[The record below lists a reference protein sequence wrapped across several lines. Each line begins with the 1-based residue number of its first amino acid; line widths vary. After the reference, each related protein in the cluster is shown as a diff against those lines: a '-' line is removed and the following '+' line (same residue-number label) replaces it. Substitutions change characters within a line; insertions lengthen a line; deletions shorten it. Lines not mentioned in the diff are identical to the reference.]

1 MKIYQPI
8 LDINCLLS
16 MKLSIG
22 LLGYKGFIGSEISRL
37 LESDKSYIL
46 TKIDRKLFVDKKIR
60 NLDFDLLIH
69 AANPAKRFF
78 ANSNPEIDFQD
89 TVEKITEI
97 LNFFK
102 FKKLLL
108 ISSLS
113 CRTQPDSIYGKH
125 RLICEEL
132 AYKNNGAVV
141 RLGPL
146 FGGNRKNDT
155 LHDILNNKDVY
166 YAGDTKYCYANVVWV
181 ANFIVN
187 NLFSLCDSRIS
198 EVGAR
203 DYISLSEISKF
214 VNSRSVFI
222 GQNDDQ
228 VISSFELGPSAKE
241 VFEFIR
247 MENIH
252 EI

>member
-1 MKIYQPI
+1 
-8 LDINCLLS
+8 

-22 LLGYKGFIGSEISRL
+22 LLGYKGFIGSEISQL
-37 LESDKSYIL
+37 LESDRSCIVR
-46 TKIDRKLFVDKKIR
+46 KIDRELFADKEIR
-60 NLDFDLLIH
+60 NFNFDLLIH
-69 AANPAKRFF
+69 AANPARRFF
-78 ANSNPEIDFQD
+78 ANSNPEIDFKD

-97 LNFFK
+97 INCFK
-102 FKKLLL
+102 YKRLLL

-132 AYKNNGAVV
+132 AHQNNGAVV

-146 FGGNRKNDT
+146 FGGYRKNDT
-155 LHDILNNKDVY
+155 LHDILNNETVY
-166 YAGDTKYCYANVVWV
+166 YADDTKYCYANIDWV

-187 NLFSLCDSRIS
+187 NLFLLYDSKIS

-203 DYISLSEISKF
+203 DWITLGEISKF

-241 VFEFIR
+241 VFEFVR
-247 MENIH
+247 MENAH
-252 EI
+252 RL